1 MAKQIDT
8 ALVFENQLDGSS
20 IQFEIDTFGYS
31 ITIFDADGGEATMS
45 LPRTTL
51 VRLTNFMIDTVTEG
65 E

>member
-8 ALVFENQLDGSS
+8 ALVFENQFDGSS
-20 IQFEIDTFGYS
+20 IQFEIDTDGYS
-31 ITIFDADGGEATMS
+31 ITIFDPDHGEATMF
-45 LPRTTL
+45 LPRPTL